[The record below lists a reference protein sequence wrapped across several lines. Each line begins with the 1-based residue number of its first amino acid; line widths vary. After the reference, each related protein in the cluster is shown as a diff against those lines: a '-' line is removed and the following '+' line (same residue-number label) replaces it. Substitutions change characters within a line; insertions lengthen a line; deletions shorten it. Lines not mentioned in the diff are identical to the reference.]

1 MPLTKSALIT
11 RITSRQELLTEKDV
25 ELAVK
30 ALLEQMVEALA
41 VGQRVEIRGFSLH
54 HRPPRLGRNPK
65 TGEKVAVGSKYV
77 PHFKPGKELKDRV
90 DEAAAQEG

>member
-41 VGQRVEIRGFSLH
+41 VGQRV
-54 HRPPRLGRNPK
+54 
-65 TGEKVAVGSKYV
+65 
-77 PHFKPGKELKDRV
+77 
-90 DEAAAQEG
+90 